1 MIKTWGKM
9 ETVRGYVEHI
19 TYHNAENG
27 YTVLNL
33 SDPERE
39 KLGEDSIF
47 TAVGSLPEVGE
58 GEMLELQGTWT
69 AHHIYGEQFKFS
81 SFEIRQPEN
90 ETAIERYLGSGMIKG
105 VKAALA
111 HRIVKAFGPD
121 TFRILDEEPE
131 RLAEIKGISRKKA
144 REIAQQLYEK
154 RDLRDGLLFLA
165 KYRIPNTL
173 SLKIWQQYGPD
184 IYTIIR
190 ENPYR
195 LADEVKGVGFKT
207 ADEIAA
213 QAGIPVDSRFRVS
226 SAVLYTLEMASA
238 EGHLYLPRTV
248 LVQRTSELLGYNDQE
263 IVDVFRQDDM
273 LIPQALEGVDDT
285 VGAAIL
291 DLSVEKKVVLRTE
304 EEESRVYSAKAYAA
318 QLRVARMLMERNL
331 NVKCSVDEAR
341 QKAVRAAYESGFEL
355 DERQLEAVI
364 EAQRSTL
371 LILTGGPGTGKTT
384 TINTMIK
391 VFEDDGL
398 NIELAAPTGR
408 AAKRMKEATGREA
421 RTIHRLLEVNGDPET
436 EIFFNKTM
444 DDPIETDVI
453 IIDEMSMVDLY
464 LFQSLLKAVV
474 PGTRLIMVGD
484 ADQLPSVGPGRVLGD
499 MIASEQIHTITLKRI
514 FRQALQSDIVVNA
527 HKINEGVHPV
537 INNKS
542 PDFFFMKEMDPGTI
556 IGTIIKLV
564 RDNLPRYLKVPG
576 SDIQVMAPMKKGT
589 LGITNLNKLMQM
601 YLNPASP
608 QKEEHSRGETLF
620 REGDRVM
627 QVRNNYQIE
636 WTQRGMHDAVVDSG
650 QGVFNGDMGI
660 LRRINTFSE
669 SVIVVFDENRY
680 VEYEFSE
687 MDQLELAYAV
697 TIHKAQ
703 GSEYPAVVI
712 PMFRGPRML
721 MNRNLLYT
729 AITRA
734 RRMVVLIGDPEV
746 MNSMIDNPHEA
757 KRYTSLDLYIRRIA
771 KEEDSGTDGGYP
783 GSADGGFGTDS
794 GYPGS
799 VDGRSTAA
807 EGYPWPD
814 NFDQGMGR
822 IDQNPADD
830 PLADDN
836 FDQSLIDPDDPFAGF
851 DD

>member
-1 MIKTWGKM
+1 M

-27 YTVLNL
+27 YTVLTL

-39 KLGEDSIF
+39 KMGEDSVF
-47 TAVGSLPEVGE
+47 TAVGSLPEIGE
-58 GEMLELQGTWT
+58 GEMLELEGSWT
-69 AHHIYGEQFKFS
+69 SHHIYGEQFKIS
-81 SFEIRQPEN
+81 SFEIRQPED
-90 ETAIERYLGSGMIKG
+90 EAAIERYLGSGMIKG
-105 VKAALA
+105 IKSALA
-111 HRIVKAFGPD
+111 HRIVKTFGAE
-121 TFRILDEEPE
+121 TFRVLDEEPE
-131 RLAEIKGISRKKA
+131 RLAESKGISKKKA

-154 RDLRDGLLFLA
+154 RDLRDGLLFLS
-165 KYRIPNTL
+165 RFSIPNTL
-173 SLKIWQQYGPD
+173 ALKIWQQYGPD

-213 QAGIPVDSRFRVS
+213 RAGIPVDSRFRIS
-226 SAVLYTLEMASA
+226 GAILYALEMASA
-238 EGHLYLPRTV
+238 DGNLYLPRDV
-248 LVQRTSELLGYNDQE
+248 LVRKTGDLLGYETRTMADG
-263 IVDVFRQDDM
+263 FGPDDM
-273 LIPQALEGVDDT
+273 LIPQALEGANDSI
-285 VGAAIL
+285 GACIL
-291 DLSVEKKVVLRTE
+291 DLSVEKKLVLSTE
-304 EEESRVYSAKAYAA
+304 EGESRVYSSQAYYA
-318 QLRVARMLMERNL
+318 QQRVARMLLERNL
-331 NVKCSVDEAR
+331 RTRCSVEEAR
-341 QKAVRAAYESGFEL
+341 QKAVRAASESGFEL

-391 VFEDDGL
+391 VFEDDDL
-398 NIELAAPTGR
+398 KIELAAPTGR

-499 MIASEQIHTITLKRI
+499 MIESGQIHTITLERI
-514 FRQALQSDIVVNA
+514 FRQAMQSDIVVNA

-537 INNKS
+537 INNQS

-564 RDNLPRYLKVPG
+564 RDNLPRYLHVSG
-576 SDIQVMAPMKKGT
+576 TDIQVMAPMKKGT
-589 LGITNLNKLMQM
+589 LGIANLNKMMQT
-601 YLNPASP
+601 YLNPAGP
-608 QKEEHSRGETLF
+608 DKEEHSRGDTLF

-636 WTQRGMHDAVVDSG
+636 WTQRGRHDAVIDSG

-660 LRRINTFSE
+660 LHRINTFSE
-669 SVIVVFDENRY
+669 TVVVVFDENRY
-680 VEYEFSE
+680 VEYEFGE

-734 RRMVVLIGDPEV
+734 RQMVVLIGDPEV
-746 MNSMIDNPHEA
+746 MYSMIDNTYEA
-757 KRYTSLDLYIRRIA
+757 KRYTSLDLCIKAIA
-771 KEEDSGTDGGYP
+771 AGKGSQGTPGNNPVDMDDRATLYDDRDG
-783 GSADGGFGTDS
+783 
-794 GYPGS
+794 
-799 VDGRSTAA
+799 
-807 EGYPWPD
+807 
-814 NFDQGMGR
+814 
-822 IDQNPADD
+822 QNDDD
-830 PLADDN
+830 PLASDH
-836 FDQSLIDPDDPFAGF
+836 FDSSWIDPDDPFAGF
-851 DD
+851 DS